1 MSSFQYFT
9 DCKLKTANC
18 KLKKMNYLKIFAPAT
33 VANVS
38 CGFDSLGFAVDAV
51 GDEMTFT
58 KTAEK
63 GVKITNITGA
73 NLTYNIDENAAS
85 AVVKKILNEA
95 NADFGIEL
103 TIHKGFAPGSGLGSS
118 AASAAGGAFG
128 ANQLLGTIYS
138 DLELTKFAMFGEE
151 VACGSAIADN
161 VSAAIYGGFVLVRS
175 YNPLEII
182 KLPVP
187 SELRVVAI
195 HPQIEVKT
203 KDARAVLPTEI
214 PLKDAVTQWANVGGL
229 ISGLYS
235 DNYNLISNSLVDIIV
250 EPARKGLIPFFD
262 DVKNAATKAG
272 ALGAGISGSGPTIFA
287 LCKGDEIAEKVYKS
301 IKESY
306 QNKGIDF
313 EMFISKV
320 NLKGIRI
327 IK

>member
-1 MSSFQYFT
+1 M
-9 DCKLKTANC
+9 D
-18 KLKKMNYLKIFAPAT
+18 YLKIFAPAT

-38 CGFDSLGFAVDAV
+38 CGFDSLGFAVDAI

-58 KTAEK
+58 KTTEK

-73 NLTYNIDENAAS
+73 NLTYNVDKNAAS
-85 AVVKKILNEA
+85 AVVKKLLIEA

-103 TIHKGFAPGSGLGSS
+103 TIHKGFSPGSGLGSS
-118 AASAAGGAFG
+118 AASAAGAAFG
-128 ANQLLGTIYS
+128 TNQLLGNVYS

-151 VACGSAIADN
+151 VACGTPIADN

-175 YNPLEII
+175 YHPLEII

-195 HPQIEVKT
+195 HPQVEVKT
-203 KDARAVLPTEI
+203 KDAREVLPTEI
-214 PLKDAVTQWANVGGL
+214 ALKDAVTQWANVGGL

-235 DNYNLISNSLVDIIV
+235 DNYELISNSLVDIIV
-250 EPARKGLIPFFD
+250 EPHRKKLIPHFD
-262 DVKNAATKAG
+262 DVKNAAIKAG

-287 LCKGDEIAEKVYKS
+287 LCKGDEIANEVYKS
-301 IKESY
+301 IEESY
-306 QNKGIDF
+306 KNTGIDF

-320 NLKGIRI
+320 NHEGMKI
-327 IK
+327 IESK

>member
-1 MSSFQYFT
+1 
-9 DCKLKTANC
+9 
-18 KLKKMNYLKIFAPAT
+18 MNYLKIFAPAT

-73 NLTYNIDENAAS
+73 NLTYNVDENAAS

-118 AASAAGGAFG
+118 AASAAGAAFG
-128 ANQLLGTIYS
+128 ANQLLGNIYS

-151 VACGSAIADN
+151 VACGTPIADN

-187 SELRVVAI
+187 CELRVVAI

-203 KDARAVLPTEI
+203 KDAREVLPTEI

-229 ISGLYS
+229 ISGLYT

-250 EPARKGLIPFFD
+250 EPARKPLIPFFD
-262 DVKNAATKAG
+262 DVKNAAIKAG

-306 QNKGIDF
+306 QNTGIDF
-313 EMFISKV
+313 EMFISKI
-320 NLKGIRI
+320 NPEGIKI
-327 IK
+327 LE

>member
-1 MSSFQYFT
+1 
-9 DCKLKTANC
+9 
-18 KLKKMNYLKIFAPAT
+18 MNYLKIFAPAT

-38 CGFDSLGFAVDAV
+38 CGFDSLGFAVDAI

-58 KTAEK
+58 KTTEK

-73 NLTYNIDENAAS
+73 DLTYNVDKNAAS
-85 AVVKKILNEA
+85 AVVKKVLNEA

-103 TIHKGFAPGSGLGSS
+103 TIHKGFSPGSGLGSS
-118 AASAAGGAFG
+118 AASAAGAAFG
-128 ANQLLGTIYS
+128 ANQLLGNMYS

-151 VACGSAIADN
+151 VACGTPIADN

-203 KDARAVLPTEI
+203 KDARDVLPTEI
-214 PLKDAVTQWANVGGL
+214 ALKDAVTQWANVGGL
-229 ISGLYS
+229 ISGLYT
-235 DNYNLISNSLVDIIV
+235 DNYNLISNSLVDIVV
-250 EPARKGLIPFFD
+250 EPHRKKLIPFFD
-262 DVKNAATKAG
+262 DVKNSATKAG

-287 LCKGDEIAEKVYKS
+287 LCKGDEVAENVYKS
-301 IKESY
+301 IEESY
-306 QNKGIDF
+306 KNTGIKF

-320 NLKGIRI
+320 NPEGIKI
-327 IK
+327 LE